1 MQLQGGT
8 MQGPPVCVSI
18 KYNEIE
24 PENSKYNSLK
34 MFHAILQSY

>member
-1 MQLQGGT
+1 MVLLQNINMQLQGGT

-24 PENSKYNSLK
+24 PEKW
-34 MFHAILQSY
+34 